1 MTIMK
6 INNDISDKAVIQEI
20 GRRLARRRI
29 DMNLTQARLAEQAG
43 VGKRTVERLEN
54 GESAQLT
61 SVVRI
66 LRVLELLPGMEALLP
81 EPGVRPMELLER
93 RGKLRRRAVSTET
106 GPASKWE
113 WKEPT

>member
-1 MTIMK
+1 MK
-6 INNDISDKAVIQEI
+6 ISNDISDRAAIEEI

-43 VGKRTVERLEN
+43 VGKRTVERLES

-61 SVVRI
+61 SVLRI
-66 LRVLELLPGMEALLP
+66 LRVLQLLPGIEALLP
-81 EPGVRPMELLER
+81 EPGIRPMELIER
-93 RGKLRRRAVSTET
+93 RGKSRRRAAGKKTAPT
-106 GPASKWE
+106 SKWE